1 LTPAGFK
8 VSAGAPERPDP
19 CLSPT
24 GRGRRRPRD
33 LDPRPLP
40 TWRTPYPTLIGI
52 RWPASESRRTPP
64 PRPAKRGEGWG
75 EGRRQAGPLIPTFS
89 PADRGEGVTALS
101 VALRSMPMLPIVS
114 STAHRQPDHCSQVV
128 SATRIPRQGLPFF
141 GRSSGRIA
149 SPAERE
155 RPPTEG
161 RRERVCLGRGDLD
174 PRPLPTWRTPHPTL
188 IGIRWPASGSR
199 RIPPPRPAK
208 RGEGW
213 GEGRRQAG
221 PLIPTFSPADRG
233 EGVRALSV
241 KPRSMPMLPIL
252 SPTAHGY
259 PDLCSQ
265 VLSGTRAPTQGLPFF
280 GRSSGRI
287 ASPAQRE
294 RPPTEGRRE
303 RVRAHGTPA
312 PCLKPCL
319 PSPGALRAP
328 ASPRCAPLRGAR
340 HVAAGS
346 PAGAVTL
353 TPGEAR

>member
-1 LTPAGFK
+1 MTPARFN
-8 VSAGAPERPDP
+8 VSAGAQESPDP

-101 VALRSMPMLPIVS
+101 V
-114 STAHRQPDHCSQVV
+114 
-128 SATRIPRQGLPFF
+128 
-141 GRSSGRIA
+141 
-149 SPAERE
+149 
-155 RPPTEG
+155 
-161 RRERVCLGRGDLD
+161 
-174 PRPLPTWRTPHPTL
+174 
-188 IGIRWPASGSR
+188 
-199 RIPPPRPAK
+199 
-208 RGEGW
+208 
-213 GEGRRQAG
+213 
-221 PLIPTFSPADRG
+221 
-233 EGVRALSV
+233 
-241 KPRSMPMLPIL
+241 KPRSMPMLRIL

-259 PDLCSQ
+259 PDLRSQ
-265 VLSGTRAPTQGLPFF
+265 VVSGTRIPRQGLPFF